1 MTRISTD
8 AIGHWSRE
16 SSSYAGAIFAR
27 LSSSFRRLGASLQ
40 AGLVQRR
47 LRHDLAEL
55 DPSLLRDIGVADDEI
70 ARIQARE
77 PFTPR
82 TWQG

>member
-1 MTRISTD
+1 MIRVSTD
-8 AIGHWSRE
+8 ALGHSDRE
-16 SSSYAGAIFAR
+16 IASYPGAILAR
-27 LSSSFRRLGASLQ
+27 LSASVRRFRASWQ
-40 AGLVQRR
+40 AALEQRQ

-55 DPSLLRDIGVADDEI
+55 DPTLLRDIGVADDEI